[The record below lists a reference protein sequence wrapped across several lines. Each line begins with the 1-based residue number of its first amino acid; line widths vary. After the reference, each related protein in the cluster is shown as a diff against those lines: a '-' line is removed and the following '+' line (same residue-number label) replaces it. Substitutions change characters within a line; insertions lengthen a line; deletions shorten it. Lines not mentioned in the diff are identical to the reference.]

1 MKKLT
6 KRISVIASIFLITA
20 LLLSA
25 CGTSSSSTSPAASTS
40 AQPSAAA
47 STSSIQVAYICKN
60 TVDAF
65 HQTINAAAKTAL
77 DDLVAKGTIKSWQL
91 YDGQT
96 DPATQVTLLETA
108 ITNGANFVVFLPAEA
123 TGSDPVVTK
132 CAQEKIPC
140 LVVNSKTT
148 STDEKAT
155 AFVGSDDVFAG
166 EMMGKYIQE
175 KCPNGGMYL
184 HMQGVIG
191 NSAQIDRGKGI
202 ANILGADS
210 KFKMAG
216 EYACDW
222 SADKAVSNATDAIT
236 TYGDKIVA
244 IVCDNDDMSSAV
256 QNYCNSINRKDI
268 FCIGVDGN
276 QGPLGMVKAGTL
288 GATVL
293 QDGAAQVTTAIGL
306 IPDIIAGKTV
316 EKSTKIPFVLVTTD
330 NVDKYLKK

>member
-6 KRISVIASIFLITA
+6 HRISIVASIFLATA

-25 CGTSSSSTSPAASTS
+25 CGTSSTSTSPAAAAS
-40 AQPSAAA
+40 AAPSAKA
-47 STSSIQVAYICKN
+47 STSDIKVAYICKN

-77 DDLVAKGTIKSWQL
+77 DEMVAKGTIKSWQL

-96 DPATQVTLLETA
+96 DPATQVTLLDTA
-108 ITNGANFVVFLPAEA
+108 LTNGANFVVFLPAESA
-123 TGSDPVVTK
+123 GSDPVVTK

-140 LVVNSKTT
+140 VVVNSKTT

-202 ANILGADS
+202 ANILGKDS

-236 TYGDKIVA
+236 TNGTKIVA

-256 QNYCNSINRKDI
+256 QNYCNSIGRKDI

-276 QGPLGMVKAGTL
+276 QGPLSMVKAGSL

-293 QDGAAQVTTAIGL
+293 QDGASQVTTAISL
-306 IPDIIAGKTV
+306 IPDVIAGKTV